1 MKDVVTASRK
11 MKIKILFFFLC
22 QVEMITETSRT
33 TTALAVR
40 DSELAKLPEGLFNAI
55 KIKYPVVVTKL
66 IRLLSHRILGWLTY
80 TPTVH
85 RQFDFLISK
94 LQDQCNLNP
103 VALHSKQIL

>member
-1 MKDVVTASRK
+1 MPMTREHGPDKWGRSKAFSCNWCFS
-11 MKIKILFFFLC
+11 FF

-66 IRLLSHRILGWLTY
+66 IRLLSHRILGW
-80 TPTVH
+80 
-85 RQFDFLISK
+85 
-94 LQDQCNLNP
+94 
-103 VALHSKQIL
+103 